1 MSKPSESS
9 SQRAKQIQETFDWTV
24 QTTALISRL
33 DHRLSWTIEAWK
45 MFNAADGDIR
55 YFRGIRVRSMPD
67 QLPQRARSC
76 LPAIKVAFERLQ
88 ALHREL
94 VKLEKLCHQSM
105 KLVRS

>member
-1 MSKPSESS
+1 
-9 SQRAKQIQETFDWTV
+9 
-24 QTTALISRL
+24 
-33 DHRLSWTIEAWK
+33 

-55 YFRGIRVRSMPD
+55 YFGGIRVGSMPNL
-67 QLPQRARSC
+67 LPQRALLC

-94 VKLEKLCHQSM
+94 VNLEKMCHQSM